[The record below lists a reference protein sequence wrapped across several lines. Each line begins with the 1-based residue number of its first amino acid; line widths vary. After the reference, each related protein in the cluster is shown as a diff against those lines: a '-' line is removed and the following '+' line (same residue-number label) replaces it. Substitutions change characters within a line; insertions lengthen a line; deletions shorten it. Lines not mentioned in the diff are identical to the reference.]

1 MEALP
6 VAGAEE
12 GDLPILAPGKQVGG
26 PVEIQGGDAPVV
38 FIDAPDILPILQ
50 IKYPMT

>member
-1 MEALP
+1 MKEDMEALP

-26 PVEIQGGDAPVV
+26 PVEI
-38 FIDAPDILPILQ
+38 
-50 IKYPMT
+50 